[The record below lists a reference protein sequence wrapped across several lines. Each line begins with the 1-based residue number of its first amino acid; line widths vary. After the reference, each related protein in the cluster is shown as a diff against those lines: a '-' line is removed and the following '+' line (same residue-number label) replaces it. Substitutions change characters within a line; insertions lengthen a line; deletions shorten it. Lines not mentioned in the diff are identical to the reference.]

1 MTEAAHA
8 VLELGD
14 VAGDGEEQVT
24 VYIEEVM
31 EDGDTVQAYTEG
43 QEISVEELQQV
54 CIKRGKCAWRNWCR
68 EWYCAGLRWGTGDV
82 CSGATT
88 GLYWSGSV
96 HRLRLRVRLGCL
108 VDLLGHI
115 IHITHRVPQI
125 MNSESASATNH
136 HFRVFFG
143 GGFFEKYVHPFSEK
157 GTPSLGSPGSTVI

>member
-8 VLELGD
+8 VLELSD

-54 CIKRGKCAWRNWCR
+54 CMYQEREVCIEKVMQRVILCRLTLRDGRCLFRSYNRVVLIRKCTQIAIANPIRM
-68 EWYCAGLRWGTGDV
+68 LGTR
-82 CSGATT
+82 SHYSHYTQ
-88 GLYWSGSV
+88 SV
-96 HRLRLRVRLGCL
+96 SDHEFG
-108 VDLLGHI
+108 
-115 IHITHRVPQI
+115 
-125 MNSESASATNH
+125 ATNH

-157 GTPSLGSPGSTVI
+157 GTPSLGSPASTVI